1 VMEANSPISPSR
13 LKPAPLLAALACLGL
28 LVVAP
33 STATASNASLKKTLS
48 TWSHRIGADAKGISL
63 SASRQH
69 PRRMTRR
76 AQHFRVDAL
85 RARHAL
91 AVQKASSARGLH
103 AKRLAM
109 AAFRAYAAVG
119 RQWTLS
125 GRARIQHKRAL
136 AGRYAQSAMRSAR
149 KGNRFLVS
157 AGRLL

>member
-1 VMEANSPISPSR
+1 M
-13 LKPAPLLAALACLGL
+13 PLLAALACLGL

-33 STATASNASLKKTLS
+33 SQAAASNASLKRTLS

-63 SASRQH
+63 SASRRH

-76 AQHFRVDAL
+76 AQHFRRDAL

-91 AVQKASSARGLH
+91 AAQKPSSARGLR

-109 AAFRAYAAVG
+109 AAFRAYASVG

-125 GRARIQHKRAL
+125 GKARTHRKNAL
-136 AGRYAQSAMRSAR
+136 AGRYAKSALRFAR
-149 KGNRFLVS
+149 KGNRLLVS

>member
-1 VMEANSPISPSR
+1 MEANSPISPSR
-13 LKPAPLLAALACLGL
+13 LRPAPLLAALACLAL
-28 LVVAP
+28 LVVASP
-33 STATASNASLKKTLS
+33 ATASNASLKKTLS

-63 SASRQH
+63 SASRRH

-76 AQHFRVDAL
+76 AQHFRLDAL

-91 AVQKASSARGLH
+91 AAQKPSSARGLR

-109 AAFRAYAAVG
+109 AAFKAYAAVG

-125 GRARIQHKRAL
+125 GKARIHHKKAL
-136 AGRYAQSAMRSAR
+136 AGRYAQSALRFAR
-149 KGNRFLVS
+149 KGNRLLVS